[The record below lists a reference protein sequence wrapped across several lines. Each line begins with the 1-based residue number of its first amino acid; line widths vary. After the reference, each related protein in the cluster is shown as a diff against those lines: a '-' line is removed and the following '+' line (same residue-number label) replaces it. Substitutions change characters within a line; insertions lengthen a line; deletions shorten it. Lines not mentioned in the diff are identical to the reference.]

1 MARRFNFEVDQ
12 RYRQANKEALVA
24 FLYWVVYL
32 VLTSVVALGLG
43 LNRPAEDIDFILG
56 FPAWFFYSAGVVLV
70 VLCILPYFLV
80 RFFYRDYSLDAEE
93 PGADSVDESEGE
105 QR

>member
-1 MARRFNFEVDQ
+1 MNRRFNFEVDR
-12 RYRQANKEALVA
+12 RYRQANKDALVA

-32 VLTSVVALGLG
+32 VLASVVALGLG
-43 LNRPAEDIDFILG
+43 LNKPAEDIDFILA

-93 PGADSVDESEGE
+93 PGADGVDKSQGD

>member
-1 MARRFNFEVDQ
+1 MSGKFTFEVDR

-43 LNRPAEDIDFILG
+43 LNKPAEDIDFILG
-56 FPAWFFYSAGVVLV
+56 FPAWFFYSAGAVLV
-70 VLCILPYFLV
+70 ILCILPYFLV

-93 PGADSVDESEGE
+93 PGADNVGESQGG
-105 QR
+105 RG